1 MQYKY
6 GICLVLSGP
15 SFTAIVDNVIS
26 PQLNIVRAQNFY
38 RLRLTPQI
46 PVHNGARLI
55 IAERTETVEMLAA
68 LSGIGPRMLRRVCA
82 IRTHRLPVC
91 C

>member
-1 MQYKY
+1 M
-6 GICLVLSGP
+6 
-15 SFTAIVDNVIS
+15 A
-26 PQLNIVRAQNFY
+26 PQLNIVQAQNFY

-68 LSGIGPRMLRRVCA
+68 LSGIGPRKCFVEYVQSARN
-82 IRTHRLPVC
+82 RLPVC